1 MNNLKITQETANV
14 ARCGVIL
21 CECRPKIAPGVDLPA
36 LVKLLQNPAPASH
49 LEILPFPCLSPGLE
63 KVKEAVSQKGLNRLV
78 IAGCEPRIMLKKF
91 ERELEALG
99 LEEGQIDMVN
109 LRDHVVQAHVG
120 KPAELAVKGAK
131 LIKASLAGL
140 LALEPSPKV
149 KVEFKG
155 PVMVLGGG
163 LATYGAALELLR
175 QQIETIIVVPTTDVE
190 EEIST
195 LPERYP
201 GEHHYHDRLRRI
213 IGEVQESPLVQMIS
227 GVELEKVMGHLGD
240 YTVTFSNG
248 NKQLPQVY
256 QVGAVIAA
264 LDGEMLHHGSDFGH
278 DGVRVLCQ
286 TEMEEAITTHGPPAH
301 HVVFWIN
308 DYEANQPYAQLST
321 KTAWNMACDIRE
333 KSVQSQ
339 VSILYNNKMPLPLS
353 TSERVKARTLGI
365 PWIPYDGSIR
375 PTVQAGYIT
384 YSRLDDHI
392 EYELPW
398 DQLVLS
404 PKRSVGLH
412 ATKIAKILGE
422 EVVEGEF
429 LELYP
434 QMVRPDQVGLDER
447 VLIAGSARKPCDL
460 RESLREGRHA
470 AGKIADLVQK
480 AKAGQLFA
488 PRNVCTVDQ
497 SRCTGCGLCKEVCG
511 CGGIQPVEGVGGNI
525 PRSVDPMVCTGD
537 GTCAASCPH
546 LALTL
551 QNNTTA
557 QHEARVAALAQRLA
571 EDEVPGFGCF
581 WSGTAAADHAGLR
594 GLTYSRRFHLLPIRC
609 IGQLDPSVMA
619 RAFLE
624 GANGLL
630 LIGCNP
636 EECHHSYGLDHTWN
650 RILLIKKLLSLCG
663 LERDR
668 IALSHCDLNKPEQY
682 VRTVGSFLTTMDRLG
697 PIVRDAQSQGKLR
710 ALYDTVLNPRVR
722 WVLGVSLRR
731 PWEMTYPADQRDALA
746 YDETLTDV
754 LFEEFV
760 RTRITNLLHYHEG
773 FLQLDDITK
782 ALGVEKQRALNCLKD
797 MADEGLLS
805 RIFKDRTPYYSLR

>member
-1 MNNLKITQETANV
+1 
-14 ARCGVIL
+14 
-21 CECRPKIAPGVDLPA
+21 
-36 LVKLLQNPAPASH
+36 
-49 LEILPFPCLSPGLE
+49 LE
-63 KVKEAVSQKGLNRLV
+63 KVKEAIGQKGLNRLV
-78 IAGCEPRIMLKKF
+78 IGGCESRVMLKKF
-91 ERELEALG
+91 ERELEPLG

-109 LRDHVVQAHVG
+109 LRDHVA
-120 KPAELAVKGAK
+120 KPHPGEPAVLAVKGAK

-140 LALEPSPKV
+140 QALEPAPKV
-149 KVEFKG
+149 RVEFKG

-163 LATYGAALELLR
+163 IASYGAAQELLR
-175 QQIETIIVVPTTDVE
+175 QQIETIIVVPTEDGE
-190 EEIST
+190 EEIRRIH
-195 LPERYP
+195 ERYP
-201 GEHHYHDRLRRI
+201 GERHYYDRLGRVIR
-213 IGEVQESPLVQMIS
+213 EVQESPLVQRIT
-227 GVELEKVMGHLGD
+227 GVELEKVMGRLGD
-240 YTVTFSNG
+240 YTVTFSSG
-248 NKQLPQVY
+248 DQQTPQVF
-256 QVGAVIAA
+256 QVGAIIAA
-264 LDGEMLHHGSDFGH
+264 LDGEMLHQGSDFGH

-286 TEMEEAITTHGPPAH
+286 TEMEEFLITHQPPAH
-301 HVVFWIN
+301 RVVFWIN
-308 DYEANQPYAQLST
+308 DLETARPYAQLST
-321 KTAWNMACDIRE
+321 KTAWNMACFIRE

-339 VSILYNNKMPLPLS
+339 VSILYNNRMPLPLS

-365 PWIPYDGSIR
+365 AWIPYDGSIR

-384 YSRLDDHI
+384 YSRLDDQI
-392 EYELPW
+392 EHELPW
-398 DQLVLS
+398 EQLVLS
-404 PKRSVGLH
+404 PRRSVGLH

-429 LELYP
+429 LEMYP

-447 VLIAGSARKPCDL
+447 VLIAGSARQPCDL
-460 RESLREGRHA
+460 REALRQGHRA
-470 AGKIADLVQK
+470 AGKIAELVHK
-480 AKAGQLFA
+480 ARAGELFA

-497 SRCTGCGLCKEVCG
+497 SRCTGCGLCKEICG

-537 GTCAASCPH
+537 GTCAAACPH

-557 QHEARVAALAQRLA
+557 QHEARVTALAQRLA
-571 EDEVPGFGCF
+571 ENEVLGFGCF

-594 GLTYSRRFHLLPIRC
+594 GLTYSQRFHLLPIRC

-630 LIGCNP
+630 LIGCRP

-663 LERDR
+663 LERER
-668 IALSHCDLNKPEQY
+668 IALAHSDLNKPAQF
-682 VRTVGSFLTTMDRLG
+682 VRTVESFLATVDRLG
-697 PIVRDAQSQGKLR
+697 PIARDTKTLDR
-710 ALYDTVLNPRVR
+710 LKALYDTVHNARVR

-731 PWEMTYPADQRDALA
+731 PWETTYPADQREALA

-754 LFEEFV
+754 LTEEFV

-773 FLQLDDITK
+773 FLRLDEITK
-782 ALGVEKQRALNCLKD
+782 ALDVEKQRALNCLKE

-805 RIFKDRTPYYSLR
+805 RIFKDRIPYYSMP

>member
-1 MNNLKITQETANV
+1 MTTMKTTQEAANG

-21 CECRPKIAPGVDLPA
+21 CECRPKIAPRVDLPA
-36 LVKLLQNPAPASH
+36 LAKLLQNPAPVSH

-78 IAGCEPRIMLKKF
+78 IGGCEARIMLKKF

-109 LRDHVVQAHVG
+109 LRDHVAKPHVG
-120 KPAELAVKGAK
+120 EPTDLAVKGAK

-163 LATYGAALELLR
+163 IATYGAALELLR
-175 QQIETIIVVPTTDVE
+175 QKIETSIVVATSDVE
-190 EEIST
+190 EEIRT

-201 GEHHYHDRLRRI
+201 GERHYYDRLRRI
-213 IGEVQESPLVQMIS
+213 IREVQESPLVQVIT
-227 GVELEKVMGHLGD
+227 GVEVEKVMGRLGD
-240 YTVTFSNG
+240 YLVTLSSG
-248 NKQLPQVY
+248 PQQPPQVY

-286 TEMEEAITTHGPPAH
+286 TEMEEAIITQGPPAH
-301 HVVFWIN
+301 RVVFWIN

-321 KTAWNMACDIRE
+321 KTAWNMACDLRE
-333 KSVQSQ
+333 KSVKSQ
-339 VSILYNNKMPLPLS
+339 ASILYNNKMPLPLS

-384 YSRLDDHI
+384 YSQPDDQI

-412 ATKIAKILGE
+412 STKTAKILGE

-447 VLIAGSARKPCDL
+447 VLIAGSARQPCDL
-460 RESLREGRHA
+460 REALRQGRQA

-497 SRCTGCGLCKEVCG
+497 SRCTGCGLCKEICG

-537 GTCAASCPH
+537 GTCAAACPH

-571 EDEVPGFGCF
+571 DNEVPGFGCF

-594 GLTYSRRFHLLPIRC
+594 SLKYSSRFHLLPIRC

-630 LIGCNP
+630 LIGCKP

-663 LERDR
+663 LERER
-668 IALSHCDLNKPEQY
+668 IALAHSDLNKPEQY
-682 VRTVGSFLTTMDRLG
+682 VRTVGSFLATMDRLG
-697 PIVRDAQSQGKLR
+697 PIVRDAQTLGKLR
-710 ALYDTVLNPRVR
+710 ALYDTVQNPRLR

-760 RTRITNLLHYHEG
+760 RTRITNLLHYYEG

-782 ALGVEKQRALNCLKD
+782 ALGVEKQQALNCLKD